1 MKGGDIDTGCK
12 SGKEKDTPRV
22 WNDYLSFKTNSR
34 VSAKSFANRRGR
46 RAKEGRKEGVLKG
59 ETSDERGEG
68 G

>member
-1 MKGGDIDTGCK
+1 MRRRGDERGDIDTRYK

-46 RAKEGRKEGVLKG
+46 RAKVPEG
-59 ETSDERGEG
+59 D
-68 G
+68 